1 MTPVMLRAKS
11 STNNSGR
18 VVGVAGCVSDDEEGA
33 LTAVETS
40 TPNRHTLASSGVG
53 PGVQRT
59 FLGNGS
65 PADPTS
71 SSSIQS
77 RRYHSKSLSL
87 SEGKTLAKA
96 FETPSLRLCTF
107 SGSSQ
112 VFQQNRNLW
121 EKRTGETE
129 QAGDRNSRNAAPDL
143 VLDLPAAN
151 SVSSSSSNS
160 SSSLL
165 ADGGGVE
172 VSSGSISKDV
182 VDGGGPASPDGT
194 EEGSGADCFAS
205 NQYTLKKNDKFLSL
219 ESSRHKFS
227 MDNNSSDKEQQQPSE
242 LGDKLHISEDVG
254 IAERNTHKF
263 ITQFADLK
271 LTGGS
276 LPLKGGVTSTAA
288 ATEATEQSTSSSISS
303 SLAMAFKPILRR
315 EKPQILR
322 KPVLGSTS
330 GPSSLVGS
338 GGSGVGSMMSFNAKG
353 SSGGDGGAK
362 SLE

>member
-11 STNNSGR
+11 STINSGR

-59 FLGNGS
+59 FVGNGTS
-65 PADPTS
+65 ADPAS

-121 EKRTGETE
+121 EKRTGESE

-172 VSSGSISKDV
+172 VSSSSISKDV
-182 VDGGGPASPDGT
+182 VDGPASPDGT

-219 ESSRHKFS
+219 ESSRHNFS
-227 MDNNSSDKEQQQPSE
+227 LDNNGSDKEQQPSE

-276 LPLKGGVTSTAA
+276 LPLKGGVTSASA
-288 ATEATEQSTSSSISS
+288 GTETTEQSTSSSSSS

-338 GGSGVGSMMSFNAKG
+338 GASGVGTMMSFNAKG
-353 SSGGDGGAK
+353 SSGGGDGGAK